1 MSDKITDEELKGIKI
16 KLYES
21 EMTDEGVNA
30 MKIVTVAAISAM
42 LVAAVTTCYALIKL
56 IDWVMP

>member
-1 MSDKITDEELKGIKI
+1 MEQFTEKELENMKLR
-16 KLYES
+16 LYES